1 MEQPDLSFM
10 DAVLLLGIAQ
20 CLYVI
25 VYLLFRSGRI
35 SRGGVPL
42 VYFSTL
48 GSAFT
53 LTFLESTLPGMFAG
67 YDQLRWWLWSLQPP
81 LCVLLIIQ
89 VAQIYRTPSIGQYWV
104 LLTVPLAAMA
114 AYWGVGALY
123 ACPEPRLCEPYADW
137 RRLAALFAGAISFL
151 SLGINHEILAS
162 LPAQKN
168 HKERYWLII
177 VLFFTNVAYL
187 ATMLVNIGLG
197 ESGGDF
203 AFITIIY
210 SLVLVYLGGTSL
222 FRIYP
227 QAVRI
232 VEFTREKPKLSIYE
246 TSIAEQIE
254 DLVYVQKVH
263 HEPTYSRAD
272 MARECEA
279 PEAVISRVVSQHFGQ
294 SFPQLLNQRR
304 VEDAKHLL
312 QDTQEAMTVIA
323 REAGFNS
330 LASFN
335 RVFKEFTGVSPS
347 EYRKKSK

>member
-1 MEQPDLSFM
+1 MKF
-10 DAVLLLGIAQ
+10 
-20 CLYVI
+20 
-25 VYLLFRSGRI
+25 
-35 SRGGVPL
+35 
-42 VYFSTL
+42 
-48 GSAFT
+48 
-53 LTFLESTLPGMFAG
+53 
-67 YDQLRWWLWSLQPP
+67 
-81 LCVLLIIQ
+81 
-89 VAQIYRTPSIGQYWV
+89 
-104 LLTVPLAAMA
+104 
-114 AYWGVGALY
+114 
-123 ACPEPRLCEPYADW
+123 
-137 RRLAALFAGAISFL
+137 
-151 SLGINHEILAS
+151 LAS

-312 QDTQEAMTVIA
+312 LDTHEAMTVIA

-330 LASFN
+330 LHPLTACLKNLQVYRPVNIVRKANSYSSFQRKLN
-335 RVFKEFTGVSPS
+335 LSCSFAGRKEEGLTIPSLQAHAMRVAIQCLRTQGWIVSS
-347 EYRKKSK
+347 LCSSQ